1 MTNGEKNGTAESCNC
16 SFDLDLD
23 LASGVQQLLFP
34 KSSPV
39 CNWSCIGIKNRMAQ
53 GVGGDYFDFITL
65 GDGCQLIFL
74 GDVTGHG
81 LQASLVMG
89 LLYGFIHRSAAQDCD
104 PLRVLREIN
113 TFLRLFAKRSE
124 KYDYFFSSTLFC
136 GVINPDSLC
145 MEYVNAGHVAPVVR
159 RGDELFR
166 LEPSGQPLGYFDQ
179 PELDLE
185 LFRLRRGDRLLLFT
199 DGITEAEGRNG
210 EQFGRRR
217 LERLVRD
224 HHEDHLDFL
233 DEVFASL
240 QRFGV
245 SDPLADDCTAIVID
259 MHGAFGRHNAG

>member
-1 MTNGEKNGTAESCNC
+1 MAGNKKNGTPEGCSC
-16 SFDLDLD
+16 SLELDLD

-34 KSSPV
+34 KSSPI
-39 CNWSCIGIKNRMAQ
+39 CSWSCIGVKNRMAQ

-65 GDGCQLIFL
+65 GDGCQLVFL

-104 PLRVLREIN
+104 PLRVVREIN

-124 KYDYFFSSTLFC
+124 EYDHFFSSTLFC
-136 GVINPDSLC
+136 GVVNPDSLC

-159 RGDELFR
+159 RGEELFR
-166 LEPSGQPLGYFDQ
+166 FDASGQPLGYFDQ

-185 LFRLRRGDRLLLFT
+185 MFRFQRDDRLLLFT
-199 DGITEAEGRNG
+199 DGIIEAEGRNG
-210 EQFGRRR
+210 EQYGRRR
-217 LERLVRD
+217 LERLVLD
-224 HHEDHLDFL
+224 HREDHLDFL

-240 QRFGV
+240 KRFGV
-245 SDPLADDCTAIVID
+245 SEPLADDCTAIVID
-259 MHGAFGRHNAG
+259 MHGSFGRRHAD